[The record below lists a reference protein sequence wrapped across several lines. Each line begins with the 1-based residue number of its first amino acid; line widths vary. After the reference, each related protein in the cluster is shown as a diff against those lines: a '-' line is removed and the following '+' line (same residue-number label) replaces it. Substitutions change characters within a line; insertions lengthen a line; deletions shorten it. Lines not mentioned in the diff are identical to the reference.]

1 MPLIGTMGT
10 MDILFLSP
18 GYPAEMPLFVRGLA
32 QVGARVWGVGDQPKE
47 ALPEDARKALS
58 GYLPVKS
65 LWDEEATI
73 GAIQNWLGGRKPDK
87 IECLWEPG
95 MILAA
100 KLRERLGVAG
110 PTVAQTT
117 PLRDK
122 VEMKKV
128 LEAAG
133 VRVPRHGRART
144 RQEVLTHAERI
155 GFPLILKPVAG
166 AGSDDTYEVRDQA
179 QLDEALRATQHVQEI
194 IVEEYIEGEEHTYDT
209 VCANGEVLFEN
220 VGWYRPKPLVA
231 KLNHW
236 ISAQAVCL
244 KDLDAPGPKKGRE
257 LGRAVLRALGIR
269 DGFTHMEWFHTP
281 KGEAVFGEIGG
292 RPPGSRLVHVMNY
305 ACDADLF
312 RAWAE
317 ATVHGR
323 LAQPIVKKYN
333 AAVVFKRAH
342 GPGQRIR
349 AHEGLDR
356 LLERHGEHVANLD
369 LAPVGSA
376 RADWKKSQ
384 VGDGWL
390 VVRHPDLGRALELAD
405 EFSTELRVVA
415 G

>member
-1 MPLIGTMGT
+1 

-32 QVGARVWGVGDQPKE
+32 DVGARVWGVGDQAKE
-47 ALPEDARKALS
+47 ALPEEARKALAA
-58 GYLPVKS
+58 YLPVKD

-73 GAIQNWLGGRKPDK
+73 ASVLNWLGGRKPDK
-87 IECLWEPG
+87 VECLWEPG

-110 PTVAQTT
+110 MTVAQTI

-122 VEMKKV
+122 SVMKAR

-133 VRVPRHGRART
+133 VRVPRHGRATNEAELRA
-144 RQEVLTHAERI
+144 HAARI
-155 GFPLILKPVAG
+155 GFPLIVKPVAG
-166 AGSDDTYEVRDQA
+166 AGSDDTYEVRDDRE
-179 QLDEALRATQHVQEI
+179 LDAVLAKTRHVPEVV
-194 IVEEYIEGEEHTYDT
+194 VEEYIEGEEHTYDT
-209 VCANGEVLFEN
+209 VCAGGEVLFEN

-236 ISAQAVCL
+236 ISAQAACL
-244 KDLDAPGPKKGRE
+244 KDIDADAPRKGRE
-257 LGRAVLRALGIR
+257 LGRKAMAALGVV
-269 DGFTHMEWFHTP
+269 DGFTHMEWFLTA

-305 ACDADLF
+305 SCDADLF

-317 ATVHGR
+317 ATVRGR
-323 LAQPIVKKYN
+323 LSRPIAKKYN
-333 AAVVFKRAH
+333 AVVVFKRAH
-342 GPGQRIR
+342 GPGGRIR

-356 LLERHGEHVANLD
+356 LLARHGEHVANLE
-369 LAPVGSA
+369 LTPVGGA

-384 VGDGWL
+384 VGDGWI
-390 VVRHPDLGRALELAD
+390 VVRHPDLSRALELAD
-405 EFSTELRVVA
+405 EFGSELRIVA